1 MATIEVQLS
10 GGNGPRTTEVNQP
23 DAESRERAWAQTS
36 KAMVVDTTP
45 FTITPNPTAPENP
58 EPPLLPTIEKVFG
71 AFLPH
76 HIEST
81 RWARYIV
88 PGPASRVFD
97 GTIFVYNNPCDNFWS
112 LYNLAKG
119 LFSEIGIRLLKSGCA
134 WEARIPIDVLTD
146 KGFVDSGLAA
156 VEKTLLTHTGNLESS
171 CVADVPPRKVVSG
184 FRITGRMI
192 KHAKEVKARHAAEK
206 AYWERWDVESKRKV
220 ALKRLAELSDFGKL
234 CLRMPN
240 ITLQSCAQK
249 DECARPSKIS
259 EVSREK

>member
-23 DAESRERAWAQTS
+23 DPESRERAWSRIS
-36 KAMVVDTTP
+36 KAMAVETTSFP
-45 FTITPNPTAPENP
+45 ITPDPIPPAPVIESLPLPTAE
-58 EPPLLPTIEKVFG
+58 EVFD

-76 HIEST
+76 HIEAS
-81 RWARYIV
+81 RWGRYIV
-88 PGPASRVFD
+88 PGKASRIFD
-97 GTIFVYNNPCDNFWS
+97 GSLFVYHNPCDNFWS
-112 LYNLAKG
+112 LFNLAKG
-119 LFSEIGIRLLKSGCA
+119 LFSEIGIRLLKSGCV
-134 WEARIPIDVLTD
+134 WEARIPIDALTD
-146 KGFVDSGLAA
+146 KMFIDSGLAA
-156 VEKTLLTHTGNLESS
+156 VENTLLANSS
-171 CVADVPPRKVVSG
+171 SAADVPPRKAASG

-206 AYWERWDVESKRKV
+206 AYWDRWDVESKRKV

>member
-10 GGNGPRTTEVNQP
+10 GGNGSRTTEVNQP
-23 DAESRERAWAQTS
+23 DAESRERAWSRIS
-36 KAMVVDTTP
+36 KAMAVDTIP
-45 FTITPNPTAPENP
+45 FTITPNPT
-58 EPPLLPTIEKVFG
+58 LPTPDPSLPTTINEVF
-71 AFLPH
+71 ASFIPQ
-76 HIEST
+76 HIAST
-81 RWARYIV
+81 RWGRYVV
-88 PGPASRVFD
+88 PGQASRVFD
-97 GTIFVYNNPCDNFWS
+97 GTLFVYHNPCDNFWNI
-112 LYNLAKG
+112 YNLAGGIFKT
-119 LFSEIGIRLLKSGCA
+119 LGIRLCKNGGV
-134 WEARIPIDVLTD
+134 WNARIPIAILTD
-146 KGFVDSGLAA
+146 RIFVDSGLAS
-156 VEKTLLTHTGNLESS
+156 VENTLMAHTGSLESS

-192 KHAKEVKARHAAEK
+192 KHAKEVKVRHAAEK
-206 AYWERWDVESKRKV
+206 AYWKRWDVESKRKV